1 MGSAPAYRPANP
13 GSDSTDKRADERA
26 DNSAEFSPD
35 NSADKRA
42 DERAD
47 NSAEFSPDN
56 SADKRAV
63 ERADNS
69 AEFSPDNSADS
80 CAVEPADCIY
90 RADGRADVAN
100 ERTDKCAHTADAA
113 RSRQPSQQLLSGC
126 RGECRLLSCAS
137 THRRKQQP
145 RRP

>member
-26 DNSAEFSPD
+26 DNSAEFSRD

-56 SADKRAV
+56 SADSR
-63 ERADNS
+63 
-69 AEFSPDNSADS
+69 
-80 CAVEPADCIY
+80 AVEPADCIY

-100 ERTDKCAHTADAA
+100 ERTDECAHTADAA
-113 RSRQPSQQLLSGC
+113 RSRQRAVL
-126 RGECRLLSCAS
+126 ECGRQRAS
-137 THRRKQQP
+137 HV
-145 RRP
+145 